1 MSMDDRYIVD
11 TPENIS
17 VSYGVAGIGS
27 RFLAGIIDTFLI
39 GLIYFVF
46 SLSLGYIRTTFEDW
60 SSVFVAIILILMFLV
75 FWGYYILFE
84 LLWNGQSPG
93 KRAVGLRVVHTG
105 GRPISFVGSAIR
117 NLVRVVDFLPSMY
130 GVGVV
135 SMFVD
140 GRSRRLGDLA
150 AGTLVIKEERV
161 VTLESL
167 TEHHNNAQYLLP
179 LKPGQPLPTLELQQ
193 VDQLKMEEFEL
204 IHDFLT
210 RRSRLS
216 SSSRARL
223 ARQLAGLVYERL
235 QLTPNNYP
243 EAVLEYVATQFR
255 IYQTI
260 QFSQRT
266 PIRSEAPLTSDPHS
280 SENIQ
285 HSDL

>member
-1 MSMDDRYIVD
+1 MDDRYIVD

-27 RFLAGIIDTFLI
+27 RFLAGIIDSFLI
-39 GLIYFVF
+39 GLIYFI
-46 SLSLGYIRTTFEDW
+46 LSLAAIYTDGLMEDW
-60 SSVFVAIILILMFLV
+60 SSVFLAIVIILLFLV

-93 KRAVGLRVVHTG
+93 KRLVGLRVVHTG
-105 GRPISFVGSAIR
+105 GRPISFIGSAIR
-117 NLVRVVDFLPSMY
+117 NLVRIVDFLPSMY
-130 GVGVV
+130 GIGVV
-135 SMFVD
+135 TMFID
-140 GRSRRLGDLA
+140 ARSRRLGDLA

-167 TEHHNNAQYLLP
+167 TADQNNAKYLLP
-179 LKPGQPLPTLELQQ
+179 LRPGEPVPVLELQQ

-223 ARQLAGLVYERL
+223 ARQLAQLAYERL
-235 QLTPNNYP
+235 QLPPNNYP
-243 EAVLEYVATQFR
+243 EAVLEYVATQYR
-255 IYQTI
+255 IYQTM
-260 QFSQRT
+260 QLAQHSSFKVET
-266 PIRSEAPLTSDPHS
+266 PLTSDPTIS
-280 SENIQ
+280 
-285 HSDL
+285 

>member
-1 MSMDDRYIVD
+1 MDDRYIVD

-27 RFLAGIIDTFLI
+27 RFLAGIIDTFVI
-39 GLIYFVF
+39 GLIYFL
-46 SLSLGYIRTTFEDW
+46 LSLLVNYVDKLFSDW
-60 SSVFVAIILILMFLV
+60 SSVFVAIILIVMFLV

-84 LLWNGQSPG
+84 LLWNGQSLG

-105 GRPISFVGSAIR
+105 GRPISFIGSAIR
-117 NLVRVVDFLPSMY
+117 NLVRVVDFLPTMY

-135 SMFVD
+135 SMFID
-140 GRSRRLGDLA
+140 ARSRRLGDLA

-167 TEHHNNAQYLLP
+167 TENQSNAHYLMS
-179 LKPGQPLPTLELQQ
+179 LKPGEPIPTLELQH
-193 VDQLKMEEFEL
+193 VDQLKMAEFEL

-210 RRSRLS
+210 RRTRLS

-223 ARQLAGLVYERL
+223 ARQLAQMVYERL
-235 QLTPNNYP
+235 QLPPNNYP
-243 EAVLEYVATQFR
+243 EAVLEYVATQYR

-260 QFSQRT
+260 QYSQRM
-266 PIRSEAPLTSDPHS
+266 PIKPEAPLSSDP
-280 SENIQ
+280 NTF
-285 HSDL
+285 

>member
-1 MSMDDRYIVD
+1 MDDRYIVD

-27 RFLAGIIDTFLI
+27 RFLAGIIDTLLI
-39 GLIYFVF
+39 GLIYFVLLF
-46 SLSLGYIRTTFEDW
+46 AVAYANSVMDEW
-60 SSVFVAIILILMFLV
+60 SSVFVAIVVIVMFLIT
-75 FWGYYILFE
+75 WGYYILFE

-93 KRAVGLRVVHTG
+93 KRLIGLRVVHTG
-105 GRPISFVGSAIR
+105 GRPISFIGSAIR

-130 GVGVV
+130 ALGVV
-135 SMFVD
+135 TMFID
-140 GRSRRLGDLA
+140 ARSRRLGDLA

-167 TEHHNNAQYLLP
+167 TSNQNNAKYLLP
-179 LKPGQPLPTLELQQ
+179 LKPGEPIPPLELQH

-210 RRSRLS
+210 CRSHLS

-223 ARQLAGLVYERL
+223 ASQLAQLVSERL
-235 QLTPNNYP
+235 QLPQTNIP
-243 EAVLEYVATQFR
+243 EAMLEYVATQYR

-260 QFSQRT
+260 KFTQHSSYKVET
-266 PIRSEAPLTSDPHS
+266 PLSSDP
-280 SENIQ
+280 NI
-285 HSDL
+285 S

>member
-1 MSMDDRYIVD
+1 MDDRYIVD

-27 RFLAGIIDTFLI
+27 RFLAGIIDTLLI
-39 GLIYFVF
+39 GLIYFVLLF
-46 SLSLGYIRTTFEDW
+46 AVAYANSVMDEW
-60 SSVFVAIILILMFLV
+60 SSVFVAIVVIVMFLIT
-75 FWGYYILFE
+75 WGYYILFE

-93 KRAVGLRVVHTG
+93 KRLIGLRVVHTG
-105 GRPISFVGSAIR
+105 GRPISFIGSAIR

-130 GVGVV
+130 ALGVV
-135 SMFVD
+135 TMFID
-140 GRSRRLGDLA
+140 ARSRRLGDLA

-167 TEHHNNAQYLLP
+167 TSNQNNAKYLLP
-179 LKPGQPLPTLELQQ
+179 LKPGEPIPPLELQH

-210 RRSRLS
+210 RRSHLS

-223 ARQLAGLVYERL
+223 ASQLAQLVSERL
-235 QLTPNNYP
+235 QLPQTNIP
-243 EAVLEYVATQFR
+243 EAMLEYVATQYR

-260 QFSQRT
+260 KFTQHSSYKVET
-266 PIRSEAPLTSDPHS
+266 PLSSDP
-280 SENIQ
+280 NI
-285 HSDL
+285 S